1 MKTDKKLKIIE
12 KQSFEMGNTAYEK
25 FKETGG
31 FAALRSSVDAYKV
44 TMQSIR
50 YQLIYN
56 NLKKNKK

>member
-1 MKTDKKLKIIE
+1 MKTKKKLKIIE
-12 KQSFEMGNTAYEK
+12 KQSFEMGDIAYKK

>member
-1 MKTDKKLKIIE
+1 MKTEKKLKIIE
-12 KQSFEMGNTAYEK
+12 KKSFEMGNLAYEK

-31 FAALRSSVDAYKV
+31 FAALRSSVDAYKT

-56 NLKKNKK
+56 NLKKNK

>member
-1 MKTDKKLKIIE
+1 MKTHKKLKMIE
-12 KQSFEMGNTAYEK
+12 EQTFEMGNKAYQK

-31 FAALRSSVDAYKV
+31 FAPLRSSIEAYKV

-56 NLKKNKK
+56 NLKKTKK

>member
-1 MKTDKKLKIIE
+1 MIE

-31 FAALRSSVDAYKV
+31 FAALRSSVDAYKM